1 MIDQERALLLKI
13 LDAVGKLPCP
23 KQHQLLGVA
32 QGMEMATATATE
44 KEATNGQD
52 ERMGT

>member
-1 MIDQERALLLKI
+1 MNDQERALLLKI

-32 QGMEMATATATE
+32 QGMEMATATE
-44 KEATNGQD
+44 KGATNGQD
-52 ERMGT
+52 ERMGA

>member
-1 MIDQERALLLKI
+1 MTGQQLDLLIRI

-23 KQHQLLGVA
+23 RQHQLLGVA

-52 ERMGT
+52 ERRGA